1 MGTHT
6 TYDDLGP
13 GLHVLREIEPLKRA
27 GPMAAQLRADLC
39 ATLPQAEAALA
50 DRAGL
55 PAIDAETLAA
65 LQGLA
70 RRLARADRI
79 AVRTR
84 ARALRDVEHRLAATG
99 AGLAVHPTTIR
110 ERASAVEEARAEQ
123 AAAERALEE
132 HAARLVAAEE
142 AAQGEAAEAA
152 ARAAAPVASEHAGGV
167 VLSGRHRALGLLV
180 AGFGLALVLLAFE
193 VPLWAALLPPLIAA
207 LVALRLLR
215 PDEDDDDAEDRREAS
230 SLLSQVSAS
239 ADELFGARR
248 AAREIED
255 QLSLLEARRGR
266 AEEERRVAER
276 AWHELAGDEVDVSE
290 LEEVVRRFDPQHED
304 ARMLA
309 DETVGVRTVE
319 VVFHHVE
326 QRWLASWHELGL
338 DAPPAADGEAAVR
351 DLVVRVSRPVV
362 LVGPAIELA
371 DELARAAPAAPVVVL
386 EGPTGDEQLAEESA
400 S

>member
-27 GPMAAQLRADLC
+27 GPMAAQLRGDLC
-39 ATLPQAEAALA
+39 ATLPQADTTLA
-50 DRAGL
+50 ERSGL
-55 PAIDAETLAA
+55 PTVDATTLST

-79 AVRTR
+79 AARTR
-84 ARALRDVEHRLAATG
+84 ARAVSDVEHRLAATG

-110 ERASAVEEARAEQ
+110 ERASAVDVSRAGLANAQ
-123 AAAERALEE
+123 RALDE
-132 HAARLVAAEE
+132 HAAQLTAAEE
-142 AAQGEAAEAA
+142 RAQTEAAEAA
-152 ARAAAPVASEHAGGV
+152 ARAAAPDDVDR
-167 VLSGRHRALGLLV
+167 SGRATTTGRNRAVGLLI
-180 AGFGLALVLLAFE
+180 AGFGVALVLLALD
-193 VPLWAALLPPLIAA
+193 VALWAALLPPLIAA

-215 PDEDDDDAEDRREAS
+215 PHEDADDAEDRREAS

-248 AAREIED
+248 AARELEE
-255 QLSLLEARRGR
+255 QLALLEARRGR
-266 AEEERRVAER
+266 AEEDLRVAER
-276 AWHELAGDEVDVSE
+276 AWHDLAGEGVDVSE

-304 ARMLA
+304 ARVLA

-319 VVFHHVE
+319 VVLHHVE
-326 QRWLASWHELGL
+326 QRWLAFWREVGL
-338 DAPPAADGEAAVR
+338 DAPSAADGEAAVR
-351 DLVVRVSRPVV
+351 DLVARVSRPIV
-362 LVGPAIELA
+362 LVGPAIERAEDLA
-371 DELARAAPAAPVVVL
+371 IAAPAAPVVVL
-386 EGPTGDEQLAEESA
+386 EGPTDEGAVVEESA